1 MERSVHTT
9 WQNPKCQS
17 YTLDTG
23 CKNVKDT
30 NTHSS
35 NLSNRLSEEY
45 MRCSTA
51 QEIPCLLWNMKVHY
65 NAQKT
70 TYPWHNNTG
79 TTWDSINLRKFLR
92 VLMMVYN
99 SFDYWVLDLSTI
111 GYSNLKGQN
120 VSESGSVC
128 PWLKGW
134 KHLHFK
140 LHQKELTS
148 ITGQEIQLS
157 NL

>member
-1 MERSVHTT
+1 MEWPEYMT
-9 WQNPKCQS
+9 WQNPKCRS

-30 NTHSS
+30 NIHSS
-35 NLSNRLSEEY
+35 NLSNRLHGAVFLKNI
-45 MRCSTA
+45 RGA
-51 QEIPCLLWNMKVHY
+51 QLLKKFHAFYGTWRVHY

-70 TYPWHNNTG
+70 TYPWYSNIG
-79 TTWDSINLRKFLR
+79 TISDSINSRKFST
-92 VLMMVYN
+92 VLMMAYN
-99 SFDYWVLDLSTI
+99 SFDYRVLDLSTI
-111 GYSNLKGQN
+111 RYSNLKGHN

-128 PWLKGW
+128 PRLKGW

-148 ITGQEIQLS
+148 ITGQVI
-157 NL
+157 